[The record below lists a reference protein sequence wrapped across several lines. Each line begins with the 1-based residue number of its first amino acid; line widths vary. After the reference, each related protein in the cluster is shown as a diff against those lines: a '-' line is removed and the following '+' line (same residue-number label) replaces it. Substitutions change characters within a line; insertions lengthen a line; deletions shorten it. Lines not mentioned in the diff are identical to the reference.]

1 MLKIAIGCDHKGYQ
15 VKNAIIDYLKKQ
27 QVIIQDEGTYSEE
40 SCDYPDYAYHVSLK
54 VAKKEVD
61 FGILICYTG
70 IGMSIAA
77 NKVRGVRASLVGSV
91 EDAILTREHNDS
103 NVLCLSSKNTP
114 IETALAIVKAY
125 LEANFTGGRHQGRL
139 DKIAKVENES
149 YEER

>member
-27 QVIIQDEGTYSEE
+27 QVMVQDEGTYSEE
-40 SCDYPDYAYHVSLK
+40 SCDYPDYAYPVSLK